1 MSYCFF
7 FQNRQSQSALR
18 VRLEQSAVSSL
29 LGAPRETCAL
39 PYMMRMHMHA
49 GDGREGEC
57 DSYSSRSI
65 IQSPAVPWKQRC
77 GTKGKGVYKAPT
89 SRGGGQRSIVCCG
102 YDQQWITG
110 PTDYFIRND
119 RDVLVSFQNPGEF
132 CLHKRINPQN
142 VLIFTFRACKL
153 FGSKVTK
160 QLPLCIEH
168 SEYSCTTHS

>member
-1 MSYCFF
+1 M
-7 FQNRQSQSALR
+7 QVMAVR
-18 VRLEQSAVSSL
+18 VSVIRIPPGQWFDRLQCRGNSGVGRRERAYIR
-29 LGAPRETCAL
+29 PRPVVVED
-39 PYMMRMHMHA
+39 R
-49 GDGREGEC
+49 D
-57 DSYSSRSI
+57 
-65 IQSPAVPWKQRC
+65 
-77 GTKGKGVYKAPT
+77 
-89 SRGGGQRSIVCCG
+89 SIVCCG

-153 FGSKVTK
+153 FGSRVTK